1 MSECPFCRAE
11 VPQGASVCQGCG
23 AERVKGYVSQQTMKG
38 LVVVGTIIGIPAGFV
53 MAYLTKSTPVM
64 VITLLALMLGPL
76 LILKFKIKDKVS
88 WVRPTA
94 R

>member
-1 MSECPFCRAE
+1 MSECPFCKAAVHE
-11 VPQGASVCQGCG
+11 DASVCRGCG

-38 LVVVGTIIGIPAGFV
+38 LVVGGTTVGIPAGFV

-64 VITLLALMLGPL
+64 VITLLAFMLGPL
-76 LILKFKIKDKVS
+76 LILKFKTKDKVS

>member
-1 MSECPFCRAE
+1 MSECPFCKAAVHE
-11 VPQGASVCQGCG
+11 DASVCHGCG

-38 LVVVGTIIGIPAGFV
+38 LVVVGTIIGIPTGFV

-76 LILKFKIKDKVS
+76 LILKFKTKDKVS